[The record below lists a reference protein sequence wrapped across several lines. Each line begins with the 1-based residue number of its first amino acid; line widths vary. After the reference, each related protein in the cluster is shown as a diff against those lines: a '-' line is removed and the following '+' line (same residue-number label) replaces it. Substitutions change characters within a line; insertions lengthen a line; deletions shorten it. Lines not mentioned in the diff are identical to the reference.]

1 MSATSI
7 VKLIERCELDSH
19 ADTCVAGAN
28 TLILETT
35 GQKLYVY
42 GFHEVLGPMPNIDI
56 GKDATIWDCPTTGI
70 PYMVIISEALFFG
83 DKIAATLLTHNQ
95 LCANRIKV
103 DHVPK
108 QCEPKSCHS
117 IHSFPKADEDI
128 QIPLDMEGIISG
140 FTTRKPTW
148 EEYQDQVSFQR
159 LQLTSDEPWKP
170 TSDNFSVEE
179 QCCVLSIRHLDQV
192 IEEEE
197 IAFENL
203 HRHVAAA
210 KS

>member
-1 MSATSI
+1 MDYETNNIDKNFITVNISTPSAVQVKTMHRYIDLRRIMSATSI

-42 GFHEVLGPMPNIDI
+42 GFHKVLGPMPNIDI

-128 QIPLDMEGIISG
+128 
-140 FTTRKPTW
+140 
-148 EEYQDQVSFQR
+148 
-159 LQLTSDEPWKP
+159 
-170 TSDNFSVEE
+170 
-179 QCCVLSIRHLDQV
+179 
-192 IEEEE
+192 
-197 IAFENL
+197 
-203 HRHVAAA
+203 
-210 KS
+210 